1 MKFLTSCAC
10 HRFPRLRSAAALAL
24 AVATAAAMVPV
35 VLTAQGAPQA
45 AVASPGPI
53 PADPSQITW
62 PANTKLIQAKMA
74 KIAPLEGRAP
84 GDFPLPQLR
93 VYDKQGRQVL
103 ERLGYYAPTFSSFL
117 TRALSGGTTANPER
131 LLAHEIDLVTA
142 PDGKALSTVP
152 EADYT
157 IVDYWATWCLPCRA
171 QDRDL
176 LKVLTAKPGVRVNLL
191 KVEADVSQKTPQEIM
206 KMMEAGRESVAKRQ
220 KTQG

>member
-1 MKFLTSCAC
+1 MTSQTSPLC
-10 HRFPRLRSAAALAL
+10 RRSPWLRSAAALAL
-24 AVATAAAMVPV
+24 AVAVTIPAALMG
-35 VLTAQGAPQA
+35 QGAPQA

-62 PANTKLIQAKMA
+62 PANTRLIQTKMA

-93 VYDKQGRQVL
+93 VFDKQGRQVL
-103 ERLGYYAPTFSSFL
+103 ERLGYYAPTFVPFL
-117 TRALSGGTTANPER
+117 TRALSGDTAANPSR
-131 LLAHEIDLVTA
+131 LLAHELDLVLA
-142 PDGKALSTVP
+142 PDGKTLSTVP

-157 IVDYWATWCLPCRA
+157 IVDYWASWCLPCRA

-176 LKVLTAKPGVRVNLL
+176 LKVLAAKPGVRVNLL

-206 KMMEAGRESVAKRQ
+206 KMMDAGRESVAKRQ